1 MFKIKID
8 NYWLSYRLDGESSN
22 PVILFLH
29 GFMGDRHEFQP
40 AIATLSQQFYCVAI
54 DLPSH
59 GQTDLTHQGTDQF
72 TYQDS
77 CYNEN
82 SCYTIEFTA
91 RLIIKFLELLRIE
104 RCFLVGYSMGGR
116 VALYLTIHFP
126 KYFRKV
132 VLESASAGL
141 RTDVERSDRLARD
154 QQLADKLEN
163 LEVGDFRLFL
173 ENWYQQKIFGNLR
186 SHPNFPKLL
195 EQRLQNSPRELAK
208 SLRYLGTG
216 MQPSLWEK
224 LPENEIPFLLLVGEL
239 DSKFV
244 QINQQMAQLCK
255 FSQLEIIP
263 NCGHNIHFENPD
275 IFTKKIQT
283 FLETI

>member
-1 MFKIKID
+1 
-8 NYWLSYRLDGESSN
+8 
-22 PVILFLH
+22 
-29 GFMGDRHEFQP
+29 MGDRHEFQT
-40 AIATLSQQFYCVAI
+40 AIANLSQQFYCVAI

-59 GQTDLTHQGTDQF
+59 GQTDLTNQGTDQF

-91 RLIIKFLELLRIE
+91 RLIVNFLELVNIE

-141 RTDVERSDRLARD
+141 LTDMERSDRLAKDR
-154 QQLADKLEN
+154 QLADKLEN
-163 LEVGDFRLFL
+163 LEVGEFRLFL
-173 ENWYQQKIFGNLR
+173 EDWYQQKIFGNLR
-186 SHPNFPKLL
+186 SHSNFPQLL
-195 EQRLQNSPRELAK
+195 EQRLQNSPIELAK
-208 SLRYLGTG
+208 SLRYLSTG
-216 MQPSLWEK
+216 RQPSLWGK
-224 LPENEIPFLLLVGEL
+224 LPEIEILLLLLVGEL
-239 DSKFV
+239 DVKFV
-244 QINQQMAQLCK
+244 QINQQMAQACK

-275 IFTKKIQT
+275 IFIEKIQI

>member
-1 MFKIKID
+1 VF
-8 NYWLSYRLDGESSN
+8 SYRLDGDSSN

-29 GFMGDRHEFQP
+29 GFMGDRYEFQS
-40 AIATLSQQFYCVAI
+40 AIANLSQQFYCVAI

-59 GQTDLTHQGTDQF
+59 GQTDLTNQGTDQF

-77 CYNEN
+77 CYSQN

-91 RLIIKFLELLRIE
+91 RLIVKFLELLHIE

-116 VALYLTIHFP
+116 VALYLAINFP

-132 VLESASAGL
+132 VLESTSAGL
-141 RTDVERSDRLARD
+141 RTDIERSDRLAKDR
-154 QQLADKLEN
+154 QLADKLEN
-163 LEVGDFRLFL
+163 LEAGDFRLFL

-186 SHPNFPKLL
+186 SHSNFPQLL
-195 EQRLQNSPRELAK
+195 VQRLQNSPIELAK

-216 MQPSLWEK
+216 RQPSLWEK
-224 LPENEIPFLLLVGEL
+224 LPETEISLLLLVGEL
-239 DSKFV
+239 DAKFV
-244 QINQQMAQLCK
+244 QINQQMAQLSK
-255 FSQLEIIP
+255 FLQLEIIP

-275 IFTKKIQT
+275 IFIEKVQT

>member
-1 MFKIKID
+1 VF
-8 NYWLSYRLDGESSN
+8 SYRLDGDSSN

-40 AIATLSQQFYCVAI
+40 AIANLSQQFYCVAI

-59 GQTDLTHQGTDQF
+59 GRADLTNQGTDQF

-77 CYNEN
+77 CYSQN

-91 RLIIKFLELLRIE
+91 RLIVKFLELLHIE

-126 KYFRKV
+126 KYFYKV

-141 RTDVERSDRLARD
+141 RTDIEKSDRLAKD
-154 QQLADKLEN
+154 LQLADKLEN
-163 LEVGDFRLFL
+163 LEAGEFRLFL
-173 ENWYQQKIFGNLR
+173 EDWYQQKIFGNLR
-186 SHPNFPKLL
+186 SHSNFPQLL
-195 EQRLQNSPRELAK
+195 VQRLQNSPIELAK

-216 MQPSLWEK
+216 SQPSLWEK
-224 LPENEIPFLLLVGEL
+224 LPEIEIPLLLLVGEL
-239 DSKFV
+239 DVKFI
-244 QINQQMAQLCK
+244 QINQQIAQASK
-255 FSQLEIIP
+255 SSQLEIIP

-275 IFTKKIQT
+275 IFIEKVQT
-283 FLETI
+283 FLETM

>member
-1 MFKIKID
+1 MF
-8 NYWLSYRLDGESSN
+8 SYRLDGDSSN

-29 GFMGDRHEFQP
+29 GFMGDRHEFQT

-59 GQTDLTHQGTDQF
+59 GQTDLTNQGTDQF
-72 TYQDS
+72 THQDS
-77 CYNEN
+77 CYSQN
-82 SCYTIEFTA
+82 SYYTIDFTA
-91 RLIIKFLELLRIE
+91 RLIIEFLELLNIE

-116 VALYLTIHFP
+116 VALYLTIYFP
-126 KYFRKV
+126 KYFPKV

-141 RTDVERSDRLARD
+141 RTVRERSDRLARD

-186 SHPNFPKLL
+186 SHPNFPQLS
-195 EQRLQNSPRELAK
+195 EQRLQKSPRELAK

-216 MQPSLWEK
+216 MQPSLWGNLLK
-224 LPENEIPFLLLVGEL
+224 NEIPLLLLVGEL

-255 FSQLEIIP
+255 FSQLDIIP
-263 NCGHNIHFENPD
+263 NCAHNIHFENPN
-275 IFTKKIQT
+275 IFAEKIQT
-283 FLETI
+283 FLETM